1 MMRSRVPAFL
11 ALGLLLT
18 ASAPRHLAAQ
28 VGVDPG
34 ASPFRDITY
43 GNGWTFTAG
52 QVYGD
57 GGSVRMSPNS
67 GSSFALRYDVR
78 LSGLLQGYAEL
89 GRMSLER
96 HVMHRDDS
104 VVNRFSGPFDMSV
117 WTPQA
122 GLQLN
127 LTGPKTWRGFAPF
140 VAASIGAA
148 VGEELSQDTS
158 EFVFGS
164 KLLFTPS
171 AGIRAYVGER
181 FHVRLEGQLH
191 YWKMKYP
198 SAWLSEPAAEPPA
211 SGDPS
216 NAPITTPDGLSE
228 WLWTPALRLGIGL
241 AF

>member
-1 MMRSRVPAFL
+1 MKLFRVLAIVAL
-11 ALGLLLT
+11 ALFTT
-18 ASAPRHLAAQ
+18 AAPQRLSAQ
-28 VGVDPG
+28 VGIAPA
-34 ASPFRDITY
+34 ASPFHDITY
-43 GNGWTFTAG
+43 GNGWTFTVG

-67 GSSFALRYDVR
+67 GRSFALRYDVR

-96 HVMHRDDS
+96 HAMNRDDS
-104 VVNRFSGPFDMSV
+104 VVNRFSGPYDMTV

-122 GLQLN
+122 GLQVN

-140 VAASIGAA
+140 IGASIGAA
-148 VGEELSQDTS
+148 VGDEVAQDTS

-164 KLLFTPS
+164 KLVFTPS
-171 AGIRAYVGER
+171 AGIRAYLGD
-181 FHVRLEGQLH
+181 RLHLRVEGQLH

-198 SAWLSEPAAEPPA
+198 SAWVTEPDAQPSELDEPTT
-211 SGDPS
+211 
-216 NAPITTPDGLSE
+216 APIATIDGLSE
-228 WLWTPALRLGIGL
+228 WLWTPSLRLGIGL

>member
-11 ALGLLLT
+11 ALGLLLAVSPSRT
-18 ASAPRHLAAQ
+18 SAQ
-28 VGVDPG
+28 VGVDP
-34 ASPFRDITY
+34 ASSPFRDITY

-52 QVYGD
+52 QVYGN

-67 GSSFALRYDVR
+67 GPSFALRYDVR

-89 GRMSLER
+89 GRASLER
-96 HVMHRDDS
+96 QVMHRDDS

-140 VAASIGAA
+140 IAASIGAV
-148 VGEELSQDTS
+148 VGDEVAQDTS

-171 AGIRAYVGER
+171 AGIRAYLGDR
-181 FHVRLEGQLH
+181 LHVRLEGQMY

-198 SAWLSEPAAEPPA
+198 SAWLAEPDA
-211 SGDPS
+211 QPS
-216 NAPITTPDGLSE
+216 ELDEPTTAPIPTPDGLSE
-228 WLWTPALRLGIGL
+228 WLWTPSLRLGIGL